1 MIKPTNPDR
10 ITLSDL
16 INRCLGNMT
25 TLILSFS
32 LSLCSGQGETVVA
45 ILTDFNGFLTYE
57 NREATLAEGQEG
69 TYV

>member
-10 ITLSDL
+10 IALSDL
-16 INRCLGNMT
+16 INRCLEKYDYPYY
-25 TLILSFS
+25 IIP
-32 LSLCSGQGETVVA
+32 SLCSGQGETMVA

>member
-1 MIKPTNPDR
+1 
-10 ITLSDL
+10 
-16 INRCLGNMT
+16 MT

-32 LSLCSGQGETVVA
+32 LSLYSGQGETVVA

>member
-16 INRCLGNMT
+16 INRCVGKYCYAYS
-25 TLILSFS
+25 ILPSLFS
-32 LSLCSGQGETVVA
+32 GHGETMVA

>member
-16 INRCLGNMT
+16 INRCLGRYDYSYS
-25 TLILSFS
+25 IL
-32 LSLCSGQGETVVA
+32 LSLCSGQGETVIA